1 MKNVLKRLIELINLF
16 GDDTKIST
24 NKIKDSIPD
33 YRDLN
38 EQAFRRAFERD
49 KSLLRSFGY
58 LIEYSNDKWS
68 HDESG
73 YTMGGSYVFNNI
85 KKNEDINVNSFVNT
99 YLLLKNNISLQ
110 GNNDKKTE
118 IISNITKAIN
128 EKRRLGFEYLSKY
141 RKVKPQGLRFFNGSW
156 YLGAIESKKFKTF
169 KLDYIENL
177 KLGNK
182 ANLFT
187 TEYKNMSF
195 SWEDSDDL
203 ISIEINIPDNL
214 YQVNKNIFSHQLAR
228 SDKKDLKSIKTND
241 TYGLFKFLL
250 LCDGSFKII
259 KFHNAHLLKDLIDV

>member
-1 MKNVLKRLIELINLF
+1 M
-16 GDDTKIST
+16 
-24 NKIKDSIPD
+24 
-33 YRDLN
+33 
-38 EQAFRRAFERD
+38 
-49 KSLLRSFGY
+49 
-58 LIEYSNDKWS
+58 
-68 HDESG
+68 
-73 YTMGGSYVFNNI
+73 
-85 KKNEDINVNSFVNT
+85 
-99 YLLLKNNISLQ
+99 
-110 GNNDKKTE
+110 
-118 IISNITKAIN
+118 
-128 EKRRLGFEYLSKY
+128 GFEYLSKY

-214 YQVNKNIFSHQLAR
+214 YQVNKNIFSHKLAR
-228 SDKKDLKSIKTND
+228 SDKKELKSIKTND

-250 LCDGSFKII
+250 LCDGSYKII